1 MSDRFD
7 LIALGAGS
15 GGMAVAKQAAQMGK
29 RVAIIESGRLGG
41 TCVNQGCV
49 PKKIMWYAAQLAQAA
64 SDAPGFG
71 VQTTVQGI
79 DWRVL
84 VEGRNRYVANINRN
98 WEKTLNT
105 AGITLIRGFGRFIDA
120 HHVIVGDK
128 IYQADHIAI
137 ATGGRPILPAV
148 PGAELGITSD
158 GFFQLQHQPRRA
170 AIVGGGYVGVELAG
184 VLRTLGSE
192 VTILLKG
199 DRVLPSFDPML
210 SSTLMEEMTH
220 QGITILK
227 QQVIN
232 EVMREEAG
240 EGDRKPGD
248 LVLRTGN
255 DALIGGFDCVIWAVG
270 RRPNTESLDLSKA
283 GIDTRSD
290 GTVPVDEFLNTRTP
304 GVYAIGDITG
314 NTPLTPVAIA
324 GGRALARRLFGANPH
339 DKANLSV
346 IPTVVFTHPPIGT
359 MGLTEREACHTFGID
374 NVAVYSTRFRPMRFA
389 LSLTAADEKPAHAPV
404 CAMKLVCAGDEQKVV
419 GLHLIGETADEI
431 LQGFAVALTM
441 GATKADFDRTL
452 AIHPTVAEELVTMK
466 QARRPEPPRSPAT

>member
-1 MSDRFD
+1 MNDRFD

-15 GGMAVAKQAAQMGK
+15 GGMAVAKQAAQLGK
-29 RVAIIESGRLGG
+29 RVAIIEAGRLGG

-49 PKKIMWYAAQLAQAA
+49 PKKIMWYAAQLALAA
-64 SDAPGFG
+64 HDAPGFG
-71 VQTTVQGI
+71 VQTTVQNI
-79 DWRVL
+79 NWRVL
-84 VEGRNRYVANINRN
+84 VEGRDRYVGNINRN
-98 WEKTLNT
+98 WEKTLNA

-120 HHVIVGDK
+120 HHIIVGDN
-128 IYQADHIAI
+128 IYQGDHIAI
-137 ATGGRPILPAV
+137 ATGGRPVLPAV

-158 GFFQLQHQPRRA
+158 GFFQLHDQPRRV
-170 AIVGGGYVGVELAG
+170 AIIGGGYVGVELAG
-184 VLRTLGSE
+184 VLRSLGSE
-192 VTILLKG
+192 VTLLIKG
-199 DRVLPSFDPML
+199 DRVLYSFDPLL

-227 QQVIN
+227 DQVVH
-232 EVMREEAG
+232 E
-240 EGDRKPGD
+240 
-248 LVLRTGN
+248 VLRIEGGETDPRADLALRIGN
-255 DALIGGFDCVIWAVG
+255 DERIGGFDCVIWAVG

-283 GIDTRSD
+283 GIDVRTD
-290 GTVPVDEFLNTRTP
+290 GTVPVDEYLNTRTP
-304 GVYAIGDITG
+304 GVYAVGDITG

-324 GGRALARRLFGANPH
+324 SGRALARRLFGANPR

-359 MGLTEREACHTFGID
+359 IGLTEHEACQTYGIN
-374 NVAVYSTRFRPMRFA
+374 NVAVYTTRFRPMRYA
-389 LSLTAADEKPAHAPV
+389 LSLTAADEKPAHTPV
-404 CAMKLVCAGDEQKVV
+404 CAMKLVCAGDEQKIV

-466 QARRPEPPRSPAT
+466 QARRPEPPGSSYA